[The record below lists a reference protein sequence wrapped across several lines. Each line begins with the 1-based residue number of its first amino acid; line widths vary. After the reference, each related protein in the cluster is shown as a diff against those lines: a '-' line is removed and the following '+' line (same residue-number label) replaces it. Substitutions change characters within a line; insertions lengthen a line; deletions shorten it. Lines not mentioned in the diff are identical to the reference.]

1 MSNQEG
7 CYCLKRQPCNH
18 LKEDAM
24 GNRVAICA
32 MAQIKNE
39 PDIWY
44 QRFQGMLQDCI
55 KPVLEKTGATYDMD
69 KGIRNVLT
77 CSDDVFDA
85 RTISD
90 NGVTDAVGAHFRG
103 EEKVAQESINGFGY
117 AMSMILSGHDDVV
130 LYVGHIKESQPES
143 REMSTNLAFDP
154 FFCRPVGLDF
164 QNASAF
170 QAREYMEKSGV
181 TEDHLAEIVVR
192 SREKAAH
199 NPYARFNE
207 KVSAGDVLASP
218 MLSDPVRELHHY
230 PVTDW
235 AFACILCCEERVKE
249 FCDDP
254 VWITGYGSCMDSYFL
269 GDKDL
274 TSNFGLKKATARAAK
289 MAGIKNVKK
298 DIDLYELSDAVAYQL
313 PMWAEGIGIAD
324 EGKGGAWIEKGGPD
338 AMNVNTSGGMLN
350 GNPLLLTG
358 AARVIECYQQLKGEA
373 GDRQVDGV
381 SRALA
386 HGATGTCGQHQG
398 VVILEK

>member
-1 MSNQEG
+1 
-7 CYCLKRQPCNH
+7 
-18 LKEDAM
+18 M

-44 QRFQGMLQDCI
+44 QRMQGMLRECI
-55 KPVLEKTGATYDMD
+55 KPVLDDTGATYDLD
-69 KGIRNVLT
+69 KGIRNILT

-130 LYVGHIKESQPES
+130 LYVGHAKESQTES
-143 REMSTNLAFDP
+143 RQMCTNLAFDP
-154 FFCRPVGLDF
+154 FYNRPVGLDF
-164 QNASAF
+164 QNANAF

-181 TEDHLAEIVVR
+181 TDEHLAEVVVR
-192 SREKAAH
+192 SRENAAK
-199 NPYARFNE
+199 NPYARNND
-207 KVSAGDVLASP
+207 KVTAKDVMNSA
-218 MLSDPVRELHHY
+218 MLSDPVRELHQY

-235 AFACILCCEERVKE
+235 AYAFILCCEERAQE
-249 FCDDP
+249 FCKNP
-254 VWITGYGSCMDSYFL
+254 VWLTGYGSCMDSYFL

-274 TSNFGLKKATARAAK
+274 TSNFSMKKASAKAAK
-289 MAGIKNVKK
+289 MAGIKDIKK
-298 DIDLYELSDAVAYQL
+298 EVGLFELSDAVAYQL

-324 EGKGGAWIEKGGPD
+324 EGKGGKWIEDGGPGK
-338 AMNVNTSGGMLN
+338 MNVNTSGGMLN
-350 GNPLLLTG
+350 GNPLLLSG
-358 AARVIECYQQLKGEA
+358 AARVAECYLQLKGEA
-373 GDRQVDGV
+373 GNRQVDGV
-381 SRALA
+381 KKALA
-386 HGATGTCGQHQG
+386 HGTTGACGQHQG